1 MNKNISYQ
9 CLNAKHF
16 LFILIFILLKSVPT
30 IIITPTTI
38 LTRPHES
45 FQFECKSVMPGGE
58 PKITLEGYPVE
69 NDPRFTIVRPS
80 REHVI
85 VRAESG
91 IADPGKYSFTY
102 ENIVY
107 N

>member
-1 MNKNISYQ
+1 
-9 CLNAKHF
+9 
-16 LFILIFILLKSVPT
+16 
-30 IIITPTTI
+30 
-38 LTRPHES
+38 
-45 FQFECKSVMPGGE
+45 MPGGE

-69 NDPRFTIVRPS
+69 NDPRFRIVRPS